1 MANLGKGLRRSI
13 PGALWM
19 ALLVTAALLAAGCSQ
34 ALGKAGRELTGKS
47 LDAVNAP
54 ENRAKLEQ
62 LLTSPEVRTITRE
75 LTGEVVDTAL
85 ADLAGEE
92 RQARLHDL
100 AVQFVERLVP
110 VVGDALSTRVWP
122 ELERAL
128 VAGVEKALDQAL
140 SPEAR
145 AKARELAAEVAR
157 GAMEATAPQISAAIA
172 QGVATGVEDSVRAVL
187 EEQLGPALETL
198 LAGDP
203 PLLRRLTRE
212 AAHGVLLGIADA
224 MEPEGQGFDAV
235 WDRER
240 DEIIA
245 RVGGEVSRQEQ
256 ALTRKLK
263 TWVFILAPLALLFL
277 LLAVFLFVR
286 LRRVRRQ
293 VEA

>member
-1 MANLGKGLRRSI
+1 MANLGKGLRHSTA
-13 PGALWM
+13 GALGVM
-19 ALLVTAALLAAGCSQ
+19 LVALATLIAAGCSQ
-34 ALGKAGRELTGKS
+34 ALGKAGREVMGKS

-54 ENRAKLEQ
+54 ENRAKIEQ
-62 LLTSPEVRTITRE
+62 LLTSPEARTITRE

-85 ADLAGEE
+85 ADLTGEE
-92 RQARLHDL
+92 RQARLHAL

-110 VVGDALSTRVWP
+110 VVADALSTQIWP
-122 ELERAL
+122 ELEQAL

-172 QGVATGVEDSVRAVL
+172 QGVAAGVEESVRAVL

-203 PLLRRLTRE
+203 PLVRRLTRE

-245 RVGGEVSRQEQ
+245 RVGGEVGRQQE
-256 ALTRKLK
+256 ALTRKFK
-263 TWVFILAPLALLFL
+263 TWVFILAPLALLL
-277 LLAVFLFVR
+277 LVLSVFLFVR